1 MKRDLLNNTK
11 VIEAITHREL
21 AENAAAVQSDAID
34 RQGFEGAVAEVHFSG
49 MAGGVTGGSILVT
62 LYEGDEANDLSPST
76 ADVRTYTFDGDD
88 KSGVIR
94 VPYTGVKRY
103 FAVDVDNN
111 LTGGGAG
118 SNTINVSATAL
129 LGYPRSAPVAQDLAV
144 E

>member
-11 VIEAITHREL
+11 VLEAITHREL

-34 RQGFEGAVAEVHFSG
+34 RQGFEGAVGEVHFSG

-62 LYEGDEANDLSPST
+62 LYEGDLADTLSAST
-76 ADVRTYTFDGDD
+76 DIRTYTFDADD

-94 VPYTGVKRY
+94 VPYTGVKRF
-103 FAVDVDNN
+103 FAVNVDNN
-111 LTGGGAG
+111 LIGGGAG
-118 SNTINVSATAL
+118 TNTVNVSATAL